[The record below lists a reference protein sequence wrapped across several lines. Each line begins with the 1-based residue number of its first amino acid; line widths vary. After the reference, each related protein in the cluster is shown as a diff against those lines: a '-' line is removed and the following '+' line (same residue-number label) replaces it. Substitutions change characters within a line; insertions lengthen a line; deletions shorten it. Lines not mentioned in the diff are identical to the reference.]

1 MNRVT
6 LSTLG
11 AVVAGLLAVSASGCI
26 SPGSLGYL
34 LRDTK
39 ARPEHPLPAIKD
51 KKEIAVLIIGS
62 RSQSLGMDPMF
73 AAIDRQLPGL
83 IARQMMADTKDE
95 KHPIVVIEQSK
106 LDKWKQTSGADIRT
120 VSPAAVGKQLG
131 ADYVIDVTVN
141 AMSVFQPE
149 LAREFCKGKA
159 SVDVVVFDCSQAD
172 KKLQEYTHNSTQPE
186 RSTGAMSPKDYA
198 KWFTERL
205 AKEIAFRHIPHDSNE
220 RLAMIK

>member
-1 MNRVT
+1 MNRVA
-6 LSTLG
+6 LSSLG
-11 AVVAGLLAVSASGCI
+11 AVVAGLFVVAASGCT
-26 SPGSLGYL
+26 PGSLGYL

-39 ARPEHPLPAIKD
+39 AKPEHPLPAVKD
-51 KKEIAVLIIGS
+51 KKEITVLIIGS
-62 RSQSLGMDPMF
+62 RSQNLGMDPMF

-83 IARQMMADTKDE
+83 IARQMMTDTKDE
-95 KHPIVVIEQSK
+95 KHPIVVVEQAK

-120 VSPAAVGKQLG
+120 VSPAVVGKQLG

-141 AMSVFQPE
+141 SMSVFQPE

-159 SVDVVVFDCSQAD
+159 SVDVVVFDCSQTD

-198 KWFTERL
+198 RWFTERL
-205 AKEIAFRHIPHDSNE
+205 GKEIAFRHIPSDSNE

>member
-1 MNRVT
+1 MNRKT
-6 LSTLG
+6 FTAWGLATLG
-11 AVVAGLLAVSASGCI
+11 LAALAAAGCTPA
-26 SPGSLGYL
+26 SLGYL
-34 LRDTK
+34 LRDQK
-39 ARPEHPLPAIKD
+39 AKPENPLPAVKD
-51 KKEIAVLIIGS
+51 KKEITVLVMAS
-62 RSQSLGMDPMF
+62 KSSALGMDPMF
-73 AAIDRQLPGL
+73 ATIDREMPGL
-83 IARQMMADTKDE
+83 IGRQLVGDTKND
-95 KHPIVVIEQSK
+95 KHPIVVIDQSA
-106 LDKWKQTSGADIRT
+106 LEKWKTNSGGDWRTS
-120 VSPAAVGKQLG
+120 SPSVVGKKLG

-141 AMSVFQPE
+141 SMSVFQPE

-205 AKEIAFRHIPHDSNE
+205 GKEIAFRHIPSDSNE

>member
-1 MNRVT
+1 MATKNKT
-6 LSTLG
+6 LATWLAFLLG
-11 AVVAGLLAVSASGCI
+11 QTGLHRI
-26 SPGSLGYL
+26 YL
-34 LRDTK
+34 FGF
-39 ARPEHPLPAIKD
+39 KD
-51 KKEIAVLIIGS
+51 KLAWLH
-62 RSQSLGMDPMF
+62 PMF

-83 IARQMMADTKDE
+83 IARQMMTDTKDE
-95 KHPIVVIEQSK
+95 KHPIVVIEQAK

-120 VSPAAVGKQLG
+120 VSPAVVGKQLG

-141 AMSVFQPE
+141 SMSVFQPE

-205 AKEIAFRHIPHDSNE
+205 GKEIAFRHIPSDSNE